1 MKNEPVDPQV
11 TYSYR
16 WRHRFTHTPVTFL
29 QEFMSTD
36 GLESNL
42 FEYELDFCKELQKN
56 LKDQDVL
63 TATQKLLQTDDLVQ
77 VEQYHF

>member
-1 MKNEPVDPQV
+1 
-11 TYSYR
+11 
-16 WRHRFTHTPVTFL
+16 
-29 QEFMSTD
+29 MSTD